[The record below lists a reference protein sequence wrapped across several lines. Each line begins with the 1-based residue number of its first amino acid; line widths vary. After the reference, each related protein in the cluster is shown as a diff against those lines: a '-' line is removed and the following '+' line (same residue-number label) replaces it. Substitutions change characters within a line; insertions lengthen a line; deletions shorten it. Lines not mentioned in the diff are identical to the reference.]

1 MPVFIIMFV
10 SILFLP
16 LIGRSASEDP
26 EVPMT
31 TGQAVRAAAAARD
44 RERDADIDIPA
55 PVSYIQQNYLLP
67 YLLTTNLNLISRHLT
82 EYSILFSDLLLT
94 SPLCSASVFSSLRV
108 TEYYLHRSCL
118 IKLSHIFYFSA
129 TKR

>member
-1 MPVFIIMFV
+1 MFV

-55 PVSYIQQNYLLP
+55 PVSHIQQKIQLLKA
-67 YLLTTNLNLISRHLT
+67 LIT
-82 EYSILFSDLLLT
+82 
-94 SPLCSASVFSSLRV
+94 
-108 TEYYLHRSCL
+108 
-118 IKLSHIFYFSA
+118 
-129 TKR
+129 